1 MKSIL
6 VIDDD
11 DSIAELLDLLL
22 SKAGYRVLRAV
33 SGEDGLNM
41 MRSHLPDLILL
52 DIQLPGKDGISI
64 LKRMKTQEKFESL
77 PVIMIT
83 GDARRKTV
91 TTAIYSGAIDYL
103 VKPLDRQVLELKIRR
118 AFQVQELEV
127 SKTLARDAGK
137 VVAERRKGYVL
148 FVFSGL
154 INGATEQN
162 FADVLERGLERQ
174 IRSEVFAFDL
184 RWQPVLSPEQV
195 AIITRILQSNA
206 GNRPVLL
213 AGRNYGA
220 FLESALDLERQLFIS
235 EEDLERF
242 LSHKVV

>member
-11 DSIAELLDLLL
+11 DSIAALLDVLL
-22 SKAGYRVLRAV
+22 SKAGYRVLRART
-33 SGEDGLNM
+33 GEDGLSM

-52 DIQLPGKDGISI
+52 DIGLPGKDGISI
-64 LKRMKTQEKFESL
+64 LKKMKTQEKFESL

-83 GDARRKTV
+83 ADARRKTV

-118 AFQVQELEV
+118 AFQVQELEL
-127 SKTLARDAGK
+127 SKTLTRDAGK
-137 VVAERRKGYVL
+137 VVVERRKGYTL

-154 INGATEQN
+154 INQATEQS
-162 FADVLERGLERQ
+162 FFGILERGLERQ
-174 IRSEVFAFDL
+174 IRTEVFAFDL
-184 RWQPVLSPEQV
+184 RWQPVLNPDQV
-195 AIITRILQSNA
+195 TIVHSILHNSS
-206 GNRPVLL
+206 GNRPVLI
-213 AGRNYGA
+213 AGRNYAA
-220 FLESALDLERQLFIS
+220 FLEAPLDLENQLFIS

-242 LSHKVV
+242 LSHKDI